1 MGQSIAGLVAR
12 SDTPAYSR
20 ALYASSLPEIDMFD
34 SLPVLPPDSILG
46 LAAACRADPN
56 PDKVDLTLGVYMDET
71 GLCPVFESVQ
81 QAQRELVSEE
91 RTKVYMP
98 PMGDTAYLSGIRSL
112 VLGADVEGRL
122 GNRVTAVQTP
132 GGCGAVRLGAE
143 VLYAAA
149 PHTTVWV
156 SDPSWPVHI
165 PLMGSVGLHFRTYR
179 YYSPELKTL
188 DFAGM
193 LADLEQASPGDVVL
207 LHGCCHNPSGAD
219 PSAEQWQQLA
229 SLLVER
235 QLLPM
240 IDFAYQGMGAGL
252 DEDAMGLRSV
262 LASVPEMIIAV
273 SSSKNIGLYRERA
286 GAVIFVGGDDRAAEA
301 MASQAVAAARRVY
314 SMPPAHGALLAGRVL
329 SSPELRRAWSLELE
343 QICSRIN
350 ALRTTLRDALVT
362 ATGRDFDFIGR
373 ENGMFSFLGL
383 TVAQAERLR
392 REQSV
397 YMLDSSRINIA
408 GLNDRNVSR
417 VIDAVVSVL

>member
-1 MGQSIAGLVAR
+1 
-12 SDTPAYSR
+12 
-20 ALYASSLPEIDMFD
+20 MFD

-81 QAQRELVSEE
+81 EAQRALVNEEL
-91 RTKVYMP
+91 TKVYMA
-98 PMGDTAYLSGIRSL
+98 PMGDAAYLSGIRSL
-112 VLGADVEGRL
+112 VLGSDVEDRL
-122 GNRVTAVQTP
+122 GKRIAAVQTP

-143 VLYAAA
+143 VLHAAA
-149 PHTTVWV
+149 PDTTVWV
-156 SDPSWPVHI
+156 SDPTWPVHI
-165 PLMGSVGLHFRTYR
+165 PLMGSVGLQFKTYR
-179 YYSPELKTL
+179 YYSPALKGL
-188 DFAGM
+188 DFNAM
-193 LADLEQASPGDVVL
+193 LADLEQAAPGDVVL

-229 SLLVER
+229 ALLADR
-235 QLLPM
+235 RLLPM
-240 IDFAYQGMGAGL
+240 IDFAYQGMGSGL
-252 DEDAMGLRSV
+252 DQDAAGLRSV
-262 LASVPEMIIAV
+262 LSSVPEMIIAV

-301 MASQAVAAARRVY
+301 MASQAIAAARRVY

-329 SSPELRRAWSLELE
+329 SSPELRRAWTLELE
-343 QICSRIN
+343 QVCNRIN
-350 ALRTTLRDALVT
+350 GLRTNFRDALTT

-383 TVAQAERLR
+383 TVEQAERLR
-392 REQSV
+392 SEQSV

-408 GLNDRNVSR
+408 GLNDQNMSR
-417 VIDAVVSVL
+417 VVDAVASVL